1 MDHDAA
7 VRRLPDGGGAVDR
20 SSARA
25 GFGGANYHK
34 RAGADAGG
42 STRAGDTEGVNAG
55 TGRRGC
61 GCEIGISVR
70 RVHRIFGGD
79 GGQYATSR

>member
-1 MDHDAA
+1 MDDDAA

-20 SSARA
+20 SRTRA
-25 GFGGANYHK
+25 GFGGANYDQT
-34 RAGADAGG
+34 AGGSAG
-42 STRAGDTEGVNAG
+42 STRASNTKGVDAG

-61 GCEIGISVR
+61 GSEIGISVR